1 MEKKN
6 KLIKSLS
13 RGLSGCKLS
22 ISADGKFVTKTSS
35 DLNYNHRMLNQIKKQ
50 SEFNSMKIERMK
62 CPAIIERAKN
72 EEGLEYFTME
82 YVKGKDYLDFLNYSS
97 PEEIDIFIE
106 SILKYLEFLR
116 SDEIKCTDLQFSEMC
131 KSKLNSIEK
140 DIPHKEFLNFIENK
154 ISSLKNIDVPMSFCH
169 GDLTLSNILFSNKN
183 VFLLDFLDS
192 YIESW
197 VIDLVKLKQDLFYF
211 WSFLKDEEELNLR
224 CVQSSLKIWKSIEK
238 KYKKTVNSE
247 EFKVLEALN
256 FLRIYPY
263 AKRNHEKS
271 TIEKIL
277 KKLPIY
283 EEFNNPDGR

>member
-22 ISADGKFVTKTSS
+22 ISPDGKYVTKTSS
-35 DLNYNHRMLNQIKKQ
+35 SLDYNLRMENQIKKQ
-50 SEFNSMKIERMK
+50 FKFNSMEIERMK
-62 CPAIIERAKN
+62 CPDIIEQSKD
-72 EEGLEYFTME
+72 EKGLGYFVMK
-82 YVKGKDYLDFLNYSS
+82 YVNGRDYLDFLNYSS
-97 PEEIDIFIE
+97 PEEIDLFTE
-106 SILKYLEFLR
+106 SIFKYIEFIR
-116 SDEIKCTDLQFSEMC
+116 TDEIKYTDLQFAEIC
-131 KSKLNSIEK
+131 RSKLDSIRK
-140 DIPHKEFLNFIENK
+140 NIPDIEFLNFLGLKILGLRDIE
-154 ISSLKNIDVPMSFCH
+154 IPMSFCH
-169 GDLTLSNILFSNKN
+169 GDLTLSNILFSKQNI
-183 VFLLDFLDS
+183 FLLDFLDS

-224 CVQSSLKIWKSIEK
+224 SVQSSLRIWNSIEG
-238 KYKKTVNSE
+238 KYKKTTGSE

-263 AKRNHEKS
+263 AKREHEKS

-283 EEFNNPDGR
+283 EEFNNSNGG